1 MLHDLNSKRIVQNI
15 PLRREVL
22 KDFQLLR
29 ESVTNCSIIKEG
41 RYRTFIILMH
51 LKYS

>member
-1 MLHDLNSKRIVQNI
+1 MLHDLNSKRIVQDF

-29 ESVTNCSIIKEG
+29 ESVTNFSIIKEG